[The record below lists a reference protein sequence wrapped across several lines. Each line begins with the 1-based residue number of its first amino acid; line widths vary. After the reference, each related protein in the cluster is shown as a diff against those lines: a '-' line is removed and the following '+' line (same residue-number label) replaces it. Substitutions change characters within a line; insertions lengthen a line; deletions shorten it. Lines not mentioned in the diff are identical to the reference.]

1 MRPRRRWW
9 VVYGAGAVAVMLG
22 LVWVTVTVVRLER
35 AELRAR
41 TDAAHQEALRLA
53 LWRLDSWL
61 APLLAREAAR
71 PYFDYQPFFPQ
82 QRAYTAVL
90 DPIEPGEV
98 LTPSPLLSFVWEY
111 FSLHFQMAPDGGLT
125 SPQSPRGEYR
135 DLAADAYLSET
146 QLIANS
152 ARLRSINSLVT
163 PRRVQAWLAAADV
176 ATGEIAEGRPIPQRG
191 PPQRAQ
197 WAEQAQQERNRQELS
212 KRRGNVRQAVTAGRK
227 GLVEQPLGHEDS
239 VVVGTLVPFWSSDT
253 GGGVELIFA
262 RSVRI
267 GGEQYFQGFVCD
279 WPTLRDA
286 LLEQITDLF
295 ADARLVPVHGLPRD
309 NDSAGTM
316 MAMIPV
322 TLEVPRPAPLTAGF
336 VTPARS
342 TLAVSWLAVLAGIAA
357 VAVSLRA
364 SIAYGVKR
372 SRFASAV
379 THELR
384 TPLTTFRMYSEML
397 AEDMVTD
404 AEQRRT
410 YLRTLRDESGRLSA
424 IVENVLAYAR
434 LEDGRRP
441 ARSVTTTVA
450 RVLGEVVPNLRRRA
464 LTGGLELLVEGDVDA
479 PATLKVDVEAVG
491 QILFNLVD
499 NACKY
504 AADAHDR
511 TIHLTAEVR
520 DTRLVLAV
528 RDHGPGVPD
537 IMAVTIFDAFDRGA
551 RSEGDPTP
559 GVGLGL
565 ALARG
570 LARDTGGD
578 LTLRPRLAGGEAAVG
593 ACFELTLPLR

>member
-1 MRPRRRWW
+1 MRPRRWWW
-9 VVYGAGAVAVMLG
+9 VVFGAGAVVVMLG

-41 TDAAHQEALRLA
+41 TDAVHQEALRLA

-98 LTPSPLLSFVWEY
+98 VTASPLLSFESVY
-111 FSLHFQMAPDGGLT
+111 FSLHFQMAPDGSLT

-135 DLAADAYLSET
+135 DLAAGAYLSEA

-152 ARLRSINSLVT
+152 ERLSSIDNLVT
-163 PRRVQAWLAAADV
+163 PRQVQECVAAADV
-176 ATGEIAEGRPIPQRG
+176 AADTIAEQTPIPLTS
-191 PPQRAQ
+191 PWQRAQ
-197 WAEQAQQERNRQELS
+197 RAEQPQQQLNRQELT
-212 KRRGNVRQAVTAGRK
+212 KRRGNVRQAVAAGRRNLTDQPK
-227 GLVEQPLGHEDS
+227 GADET
-239 VVVGTLVPFWSSDT
+239 VVVGALVPFWSNDA
-253 GGGVELIFA
+253 GGVELIFT

-267 GGEQYFQGFVCD
+267 GDAQYFQGFVCD
-279 WPTLRDA
+279 WPALRDA
-286 LLEQITDLF
+286 LLEQVTDLF
-295 ADARLVPVHGLPRD
+295 AAARLVPVIGPQRD
-309 NDSAGTM
+309 DDPGGTM
-316 MAMIPV
+316 LATIPV
-322 TLEVPRPAPLTAGF
+322 DLDVPRPVPLAAGF

-342 TLAVSWLAVLAGIAA
+342 TLAVSWLAVLAGIAG

-397 AEDMVTD
+397 AEGMITD
-404 AEQRRT
+404 PEQRQT
-410 YLRTLRDESGRLSA
+410 YLETLRDESGRLSA

-434 LEDGRRP
+434 LEEGRRT

-450 RVLGEVVPNLRRRA
+450 AVMDEVVANLQRRA
-464 LTGGLELLVEGDVDA
+464 VAGGLELLVEGDHA
-479 PATLKVDVEAVG
+479 ASTPLSVDVEAVG
-491 QILFNLVD
+491 QILYNLVD

-504 AADAHDR
+504 AADAHER
-511 TIHLTAEVR
+511 TIHLTVER
-520 DTRLVLAV
+520 RGTWLVLAV

-537 IMAVTIFDAFDRGA
+537 GMTVTIFDAFDRGA
-551 RSEGDPTP
+551 RNEGDPTP

-570 LARDTGGD
+570 LARDMGGD
-578 LTLRPRLAGGEAAVG
+578 VSIRPRPGDDQDATG
-593 ACFELTLPLR
+593 ACFELTLPLG

>member
-9 VVYGAGAVAVMLG
+9 VAYGAGAVAVTLG
-22 LVWVTVTVVRLER
+22 LTWITVTVVRLER

-41 TDAAHQEALRLA
+41 TDSAHQEALRLA

-98 LTPSPLLSFVWEY
+98 LTASPLLSFESEY

-125 SPQSPRGEYR
+125 SPQSPRGAYR
-135 DLAADAYLSET
+135 DLAAESYLSEA
-146 QLIANS
+146 QLVANS
-152 ARLRSINSLVT
+152 ERLESINSLVT
-163 PRRVQAWLAAADV
+163 PRQVQECVAAADE
-176 ATGEIAEGRPIPQRG
+176 ATGEIAEGPPIPLRA
-191 PPQRAQ
+191 PPAR
-197 WAEQAQQERNRQELS
+197 AEQAQQEMNRQELT
-212 KRRGNVRQAVTAGRK
+212 KRRGNYQQAVAAVRRQRA
-227 GLVEQPLGHEDS
+227 EQPVGGPAGP
-239 VVVGTLVPFWSSDT
+239 VVVGTLVPFWSNDA
-253 GGGVELIFA
+253 GGAVTLVFT

-267 GGEQYFQGFVCD
+267 GHEQYFQGFVCD
-279 WPTLRDA
+279 WPKLRDA

-295 ADARLVPVHGLPRD
+295 TGAALVPVVGLPRD
-309 NDSAGTM
+309 NDPGGTM
-316 MAMIPV
+316 LATIPV
-322 TLEVPRPAPLTAGF
+322 ALEVPRPAPPATGF

-342 TLAVSWLAVLAGIAA
+342 TLAVTWMAVLAGIAA

-397 AEDMVTD
+397 AEDMVSD
-404 AEQRRT
+404 PEQRQT
-410 YLRTLRDESGRLSA
+410 YLNTLRDESGRLSA

-434 LEDGRRP
+434 LEEGRRP

-450 RVLGEVVPNLRRRA
+450 RLLDDVVPNLRRRA
-464 LTGGLELLVEGDVDA
+464 DAAGLELLVEGDVAA
-479 PATLKVDVEAVG
+479 PASLSVDVEAVG

-504 AADAHDR
+504 AAGSEDR
-511 TIHLTAEVR
+511 TVHLTAGVR

-528 RDHGPGVPD
+528 RDHGPGVPNKK
-537 IMAVTIFDAFDRGA
+537 AKAIFDAFDRGA
-551 RSEGDPTP
+551 RNEGDPSP

-578 LTLRPRLAGGEAAVG
+578 LTLRPRVAGGEGAGG
-593 ACFELTLPLR
+593 ACFELTLPLS